1 MTQAAHIL
9 GTYLHF
15 QDNGRADAIEV
26 TDSFWGELASGALP
40 HLEQGRLMT
49 AFTFA
54 ESWAMWERHPAGP
67 ELVMLLSGA
76 ARVVLEEQG
85 EERTVELDQPGAY
98 VLVPPNV
105 WHTAKTTVPT
115 TMLFLTPG
123 MGTEHRPVVT

>member
-26 TDSFWGELASGALP
+26 SESFWGELASGALP

-49 AFTFA
+49 AFTFS
-54 ESWAMWERHPAGP
+54 ESWAMWERHPAGA

-76 ARVVLEEQG
+76 ATIVLEEQG
-85 EERTVELDQPGAY
+85 QEREFALDEAGAY

-105 WHTAKTTVPT
+105 WHMARTSVPT
-115 TMLFLTPG
+115 KMLFLTPG
-123 MGTEHRPVVT
+123 EGTEHRPVVT